1 MIERRSAE
9 EWFDEFEE
17 IFVGRYEID
26 KAMID
31 CSDVPY

>member
-17 IFVGRYEID
+17 IFVSRYEID
-26 KAMID
+26 K
-31 CSDVPY
+31 SDD